1 MSAESELGVG
11 VLIHPLPSNGKL
23 LESGLDE
30 QKILICALS
39 SVVL

>member
-1 MSAESELGVG
+1 
-11 VLIHPLPSNGKL
+11 LPSNGKL